1 MTEIFVNAGELQS
14 LATTLGA
21 RAQELEARIDG
32 VPQTAAFLANNW
44 EGEAATA
51 ALDRIIRDEK
61 QLRQIAERLT
71 AKKGAGIGAGGLQ
84 RSGAKGLRVV
94 GKLRWQAESPTVNPT
109 CPTAP

>member
-51 ALDRIIRDEK
+51 ALDRIVRDEK

-71 AKKGAGIGAGGLQ
+71 ANKKALESALKAY
-84 RSGAKGLRVV
+84 SE
-94 GKLRWQAESPTVNPT
+94 AEQKVSALWGN
-109 CPTAP
+109 

>member
-32 VPQTAAFLANNW
+32 VPQTAAFLAYIW

-71 AKKGAGIGAGGLQ
+71 ANKKALESALEAY
-84 RSGAKGLRVV
+84 SE
-94 GKLRWQAESPTVNPT
+94 AEQKVSALWGN
-109 CPTAP
+109 